1 MIQKEGQL
9 ESRVLETAG
18 LDQMQTKA
26 PLTASSLLKLDTL
39 GF

>member
-18 LDQMQTKA
+18 LDQMLTRA
-26 PLTASSLLKLDTL
+26 PFATRSWN
-39 GF
+39 